1 MNETLSAQP
10 ALRQYRSRSRESA
23 LSAGSLHWV
32 KTDERSEKSSTL
44 IGVERTARV
53 LSAVAETNS
62 PTLSEISRQTGL
74 NEATVLRYLNSLAA
88 LGYVERHNATQYRLG
103 WEVFRLGQ
111 RAFSGQVPS
120 DAILPTME
128 RLMHE
133 FNETVNFAAHKER
146 SVVILE
152 VVEGRR
158 AVKKVSD
165 VGQSD
170 PWHASALGKALL
182 ASMPDSVWHDIV
194 ATAGMPAL
202 TPHTITT
209 MKKMGAEIKQI
220 RKQGF
225 AVDREEAAEELTCV
239 AAAIPTTDGGA
250 SRYAMSISFLTH
262 RLTPE
267 RLDHAGAQV
276 RAGAEEIAKKL
287 QL

>member
-1 MNETLSAQP
+1 
-10 ALRQYRSRSRESA
+10 
-23 LSAGSLHWV
+23 V
-32 KTDERSEKSSTL
+32 KTEERVEKSSTL

-53 LSAVAETNS
+53 LSAVAEANS
-62 PTLSEISRQTGL
+62 ATLTDISRRTGL

-103 WEVFRLGQ
+103 WEIFRLGQ
-111 RAFSGQVPS
+111 RAFTGHVPS

-133 FNETVNFAAHKER
+133 FNETVNFAVHKDR

-165 VGQSD
+165 VGQTD

-182 ASMPDSVWHDIV
+182 STMPDSVWHDIV
-194 ATAGMPAL
+194 ASAGMPEL
-202 TPHTITT
+202 TPHTITS
-209 MKKMGAEIKQI
+209 MKKMTAEIKQI
-220 RKQGF
+220 RGQGF

-239 AAAIPTTDGGA
+239 AAAVPSAGGGA
-250 SRYAMSISFLTH
+250 SRYALSISFLTH

-267 RLDHAGAQV
+267 SLEHAGAQV
-276 RAGAEEIAKKL
+276 VAAAAEIAAKL
-287 QL
+287 A